1 MSETTEVKL
10 SENETKL
17 VSMIQSFWAE
27 HGYGPSCREMGEAI
41 GLTSKH
47 GSGAQEIVNRLIDAG
62 ILTRDSERETGK
74 TKARTVRLVN
84 KSAHSTNSIAKDGV
98 SVALMNGRIVF
109 MLIDG
114 ENILLSGLY
123 TPEQVNGFADGFKI
137 PANPCIVQRAF
148 ETGLKYKAKLLKRA

>member
-1 MSETTEVKL
+1 MSESTEVKL

-27 HGYGPSCREMGEAI
+27 HGYGPSCREMGLAI

-74 TKARTVRLVN
+74 AKARTVRLAN
-84 KSAHSTNSIAKDGV
+84 KPAHSTNSIAKDGV
-98 SVALMNGRIVF
+98 SVALLDGMIVF
-109 MLIDG
+109 MLIHDG
-114 ENILLSGLY
+114 KVLESGLY
-123 TPEQVNGFADGFKI
+123 TTEQVTNFANQYLV
-137 PANPCIVQRAF
+137 PANACILQRAF
-148 ETGLKYKAKLLKRA
+148 QTGLKHKAKLLKK